1 MCNGFLGAAQYGSE
15 TFAFHFCEMHSGDGA
30 AAQRIVICL
39 SNEPGSEIFWA
50 AGGFMTFGRVTCLL
64 AALLAAPSTAFA
76 APVLMVSIDGLRP
89 ADVLQA
95 DRRGL
100 NVPVLRKLMS
110 DGVYASG
117 VRNALPTVTYPNHTT
132 LITGVW
138 PARHGIANNP
148 TFDPL
153 QRNMGGWYW
162 YASDIKVQ
170 TLWDAVHQA
179 GGKVA
184 SLSWPVSVGARSIDY
199 NLPEYWRAT
208 DMHDEDLK
216 LVRALSTPGIV
227 PLLEKQ
233 TGLSFAQADGKS
245 VEVDVGRAR
254 FAGALIAAKHPQFT
268 TVHLRGL
275 DHTEH
280 SYGPGSAEANSA
292 LETLD
297 AAVGRLIVQ
306 ARKAEPD
313 LVVAIVSDHGFAP
326 VQYSVN
332 LIAPFVQAGLISLG
346 AGNKVTTWQAEPWG
360 GASAAIMLAHPE
372 DVALKTKVSAFLS
385 ELAAKPELGIV
396 HVADAGE
403 IAQLGGTPMASFW
416 VDFKPGYTMGA
427 DPAAAPVGP
436 ASVKG
441 THGYFPT
448 HPEMRA
454 TFILSGPSIS
464 RRGSL
469 GEVDMRDIAP
479 TLAEILHVSLPGAD
493 GKSLL

>member
-1 MCNGFLGAAQYGSE
+1 
-15 TFAFHFCEMHSGDGA
+15 
-30 AAQRIVICL
+30 
-39 SNEPGSEIFWA
+39 
-50 AGGFMTFGRVTCLL
+50 
-64 AALLAAPSTAFA
+64 
-76 APVLMVSIDGLRP
+76 MVSIDGLRP
-89 ADVLQA
+89 GDVLEA
-95 DRRGL
+95 DTRGL
-100 NVPVLRKLMS
+100 KLPALKKLVA

-138 PARHGIANNP
+138 PAKHGIANNP

-153 QRNMGGWYW
+153 QKNMGGWYW
-162 YASDIKVQ
+162 YSQDIRVP
-170 TLWDAVHQA
+170 TLWDAVHKS

-184 SLSWPVSVGARSIDY
+184 SLSWPVSVGAGSIDY

-208 DMHDEDLK
+208 DLHDEDIK

-233 TGLSFAQADGKS
+233 TGLSFVQADGES
-245 VEVDVGRAR
+245 VEEDVGRTR
-254 FAGALIAAKHPQFT
+254 FAAALIAARHPQFT

-280 SYGPGSAEANSA
+280 TFGPGSAEANAA

-297 AAVGRLIVQ
+297 DAVGRMIEV

-326 VQYSVN
+326 VEHSVN
-332 LIAPFVQAGLISLG
+332 LIAPFIQAGLITLD
-346 AGNKVTTWQAEPWG
+346 AGNKVTAWQAEPWG
-360 GASAAIMLAHPE
+360 SASVAVMLARPG
-372 DVALKTKVSAFLS
+372 DAALKAKVSALLS
-385 ELAAKPELGIV
+385 GLAAKPELGIAR
-396 HVADAGE
+396 VAETGE

-416 VDFKPGYTMGA
+416 LDFKPGYMMGTNPVA
-427 DPAAAPVGP
+427 PPVGP
-436 ASVKG
+436 GAVKG

-454 TFILSGPSIS
+454 TFILSGPSVAK
-464 RRGSL
+464 RDSL

-479 TLAEILHVSLPGAD
+479 TLAKIMDVSLPQAD
-493 GKSLL
+493 GKPLF